1 MTLSKSLLL
10 AVLITAVAVE
20 PALAQEG
27 WEQPALKLIEV
38 LESGL
43 VKIGAVLIGLG
54 ILGLGIWA
62 AVTTRLD
69 WQKFGYVLIGGVLVM
84 AGPTMLKMLLTAVE

>member
-1 MTLSKSLLL
+1 MKLAKPLLL
-10 AVLITAVAVE
+10 AVLITAVVVE

-27 WEQPALKLIEV
+27 WEKPALKLIEV

-43 VKIGAVLIGLG
+43 VKIGAVLIGVG
-54 ILGLGIWA
+54 ILAMGIWA
-62 AVTTRLD
+62 AVTARLD

-84 AGPTMLKMLLTAVE
+84 AGPTMLRMLLAAVE